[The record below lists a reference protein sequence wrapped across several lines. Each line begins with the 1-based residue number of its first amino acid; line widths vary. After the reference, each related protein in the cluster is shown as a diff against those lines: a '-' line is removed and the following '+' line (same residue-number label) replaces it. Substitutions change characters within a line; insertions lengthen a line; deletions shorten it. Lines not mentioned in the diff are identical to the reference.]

1 MSDLRAA
8 RERAGLTLEQVF
20 ERTRIPVKWLDA
32 LERGDLVAFPPG
44 PFLSGYTKQYRA
56 FLGLPAAAPV
66 SAPASA
72 PAPVG
77 SAAGTPAGPSA
88 DRASL
93 RAEPVRPAQR
103 SAAVPPADEPDPV
116 GAVHRHEENTITL
129 TSPRARVRR
138 AGRMAAIGVAVAFLA
153 LGALALARRTGLDV
167 SEGVDI
173 PPDQVLLVTSASG
186 VHITVEADGRELFDH
201 ALTPGK
207 QMKFAAHDRL
217 AVELDALEGV
227 TLVYNGRTLKP
238 LGAQSRARRLVF
250 VDDHGG

>member
-66 SAPASA
+66 AA
-72 PAPVG
+72 PAPARSGVLPAEP
-77 SAAGTPAGPSA
+77 SAAPAPPR
-88 DRASL
+88 RATSH
-93 RAEPVRPAQR
+93 
-103 SAAVPPADEPDPV
+103 PADEPDPV

-138 AGRMAAIGVAVAFLA
+138 AGRMAAIGAAVAFVA
-153 LGALALARRTGLDV
+153 LGGLAVARRTGLDV
-167 SEGVDI
+167 AEGVDI

-186 VHITVEADGRELFDH
+186 VHISVEADGRELFDQ

>member
-56 FLGLPAAAPV
+56 FLGLPAAAAVVAPV
-66 SAPASA
+66 AAPVEPSQTSPPAERAAPAHA
-72 PAPVG
+72 GG
-77 SAAGTPAGPSA
+77 SRPLSRKG
-88 DRASL
+88 
-93 RAEPVRPAQR
+93 AEPP
-103 SAAVPPADEPDPV
+103 DEPDPV
-116 GAVHRHEENTITL
+116 GQVHRHDDNTITL

-138 AGRMAAIGVAVAFLA
+138 AGRMAAIGAAVAFLA
-153 LGALALARRTGLDV
+153 LGGLAVARRTGLDV
-167 SEGVDI
+167 TEGVDI

>member
-1 MSDLRAA
+1 MSELRSA

-56 FLGLPAAAPV
+56 FLGLPAAAAVVAPPA
-66 SAPASA
+66 APAGEPSRGSTPVERGA
-72 PAPVG
+72 PAQAE
-77 SAAGTPAGPSA
+77 AARPPRRAATAG
-88 DRASL
+88 
-93 RAEPVRPAQR
+93 
-103 SAAVPPADEPDPV
+103 ADEPDPV
-116 GAVHRHEENTITL
+116 GQVHRHDESTITL

-138 AGRMAAIGVAVAFLA
+138 AGRMAAIGAAVAFLL
-153 LGALALARRTGLDV
+153 LGGLAVARRTGLDI